1 MLRTPPLPLDET
13 APMVMALLR
22 FKDMLTTHA
31 LHRWHDPA
39 ALECYDLVDAALAV
53 AIQVLAGDLAPS
65 RNLAVALDAALRD
78 ETRLPWAPALAM
90 CA

>member
-1 MLRTPPLPLDET
+1 MPKPPLPLDET
-13 APMVMALLR
+13 APMVTALLR

-31 LHRWHDPA
+31 VRWHDPA

-53 AIQVLAGDLAPS
+53 AVQLLAGDMAPS
-65 RNLAVALDAALRD
+65 RDLAAAINAALLD
-78 ETRLPWAPALAM
+78 ETRLPWAPPLAM

>member
-1 MLRTPPLPLDET
+1 MPKPPLPLDET
-13 APMVMALLR
+13 EPMVMALLR
-22 FKDMLTTHA
+22 FKYMLATHA

-53 AIQVLAGDLAPS
+53 AIQVLASDLAPS

>member
-1 MLRTPPLPLDET
+1 MLRKPPLPLNET
-13 APMVMALLR
+13 EPMVMALLR

-53 AIQVLAGDLAPS
+53 ACQVLAGDLAPS

-78 ETRLPWAPALAM
+78 ETRLPWAPHVAV